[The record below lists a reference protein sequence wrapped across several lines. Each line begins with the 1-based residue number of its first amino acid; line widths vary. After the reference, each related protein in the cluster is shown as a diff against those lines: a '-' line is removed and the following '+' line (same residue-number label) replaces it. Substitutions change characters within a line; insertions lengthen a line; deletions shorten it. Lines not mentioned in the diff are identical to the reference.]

1 MIWIEHLIR
10 LIVVVLLQILL
21 LNNLHFMG
29 VVNPCIYI
37 LFLLALP
44 AEMNKMVQLGVGF
57 ALGLLMDMF
66 CNSPGVHAAACTAV
80 CFARPYVLS
89 RLVQDEER
97 LVGTLNSLSLGVEAY
112 IRYVII
118 LTLIHHTLVFILS
131 AFTLHAFWL
140 TLLQIVLSSLLT
152 IGLVL
157 FWELVRQK

>member
-152 IGLVL
+152 IGLIL

>member
-118 LTLIHHTLVFILS
+118 LTLIHHTLVFSLS

-152 IGLVL
+152 IGLIL